1 MVHLP
6 APLHSTLPDDHDA
19 PAPAQAA
26 QQSTA
31 LAVQGPQIPP
41 YGQRKGWKPKSQ
53 ADFGDGGAYPE
64 CPVAQYPLELG
75 RKKTSAGNTLALQVD
90 ADGNVNYGAIATQGQ
105 RSGVHVQTSFKDLV
119 PLAQRTDVA
128 KDVMAMERPSEDEVQ
143 ATADRTKAA
152 LERLVQGKI
161 KAAQPKNVQQTGGD
175 VSYMR
180 YTPQNGGVEKQKI
193 IKMMEVV
200 EDPLEPPRFKGKKVP
215 RGPPSP
221 PPPVLR
227 SPPRK
232 VTAQEQKEW
241 MIPPC
246 VSNWKNNKGY
256 TIPLDKRL
264 AADGRGLQDVH
275 INDRFAQFSEALYV
289 ADRHAREEVR
299 QRALM
304 QQKIAQKEK
313 DAKEENLRLLAQ
325 RAREE
330 RSGVVVQPSAAR
342 TGAAMGGSVGAAI
355 AGYGSDDD
363 SEDEEAVAIARGQ
376 QGQAAGA
383 GRDTPT
389 PEGRRA
395 GDYSSDEEGAGASA
409 GADGET
415 EEERAAARERDEMR
429 RERRKERE
437 REMRMSNMG
446 TEQRAKMLAKATG
459 RDISEKIALGLAKP
473 TMSKDSMLDARLFN
487 REQYSDSF
495 GSADAYN
502 LYDKPLFSGSS
513 AAAAI
518 YKPRGRDVDDE
529 GYEVGGEEVEKAMRN
544 DRFGLGVA
552 GKGRG
557 FEGAD
562 TSEIREGP
570 VAFERDTADPF
581 GVDAFLESAKAG
593 SGAGE
598 KKRGLDTGDDE
609 RRKRQRDD

>member
-1 MVHLP
+1 MAALFSSLP
-6 APLHSTLPDDHDA
+6 APLHGTT
-19 PAPAQAA
+19 AA
-26 QQSTA
+26 EEDQSRIQQQQQQQSAA
-31 LAVQGPQIPP
+31 LVAQLPQIPP

-53 ADFGDGGAYPE
+53 QDFGDGGSYPE
-64 CPVAQYPLELG
+64 CHCAQYPLELG

-90 ADGNVNYGAIATQGQ
+90 GDGNVNYGAIAEQGQ

-119 PLAQRTDVA
+119 PMAQRNDVD
-128 KDVMAMERPSEDEVQ
+128 KDALAMERPSEEEVQ

-161 KAAQPKNVQQTGGD
+161 KAAQPKNVEQRGGD

-180 YTPQNGGVEKQKI
+180 YTPQDGGIEKQKI

-264 AADGRGLQDVH
+264 AADGRGLQDVQ

-313 DAKEENLRLLAQ
+313 EAKEENLRMLAQ

-330 RSGVVVQPSAAR
+330 RSGVVVQPSA
-342 TGAAMGGSVGAAI
+342 GAAAASMGGDLGGAL
-355 AGYGSDDD
+355 AGYGSGSD
-363 SEDEEAVAIARGQ
+363 SEDEESAAIARGA
-376 QGQAAGA
+376 QGQRAPSVGDEFDSDSEAGGRPAAG
-383 GRDTPT
+383 G
-389 PEGRRA
+389 
-395 GDYSSDEEGAGASA
+395 EE
-409 GADGET
+409 ET
-415 EEERAAARERDEMR
+415 EEERRAAKEREEMR

-437 REMRMSNMG
+437 REMRMSHMG
-446 TEQRAKMLAKATG
+446 TEQRAKVLAKATG

-487 REQYSDSF
+487 REQYSSSF
-495 GSADAYN
+495 GDEDSYN

-518 YKPRGRDVDDE
+518 YKPRGRNVDDE
-529 GYEVGGEEVEKAMRN
+529 GYEVDQGEVEKAMRN

-552 GKGRG
+552 GSGRG

-562 TSEIREGP
+562 TSEVRDGP

-581 GVDAFLESAKAG
+581 GVDAFLESARQG
-593 SGAGE
+593 GGGGGE
-598 KKRGLDTGDDE
+598 KKRGLDTGEDE
-609 RRKRQRDD
+609 RRKRARDD